1 MSLNTATK
9 EQLKELIQYISDNI
23 CLPIIGVGGGDAP
36 IGKMGMFDAIVAPQG
51 WLIADGS
58 EYNIDDYPELA
69 THIAST
75 HGSMNYYGGNGTTTF
90 AVPDWQ
96 GEFFRASGTNAHT
109 NQGDG
114 ANPGVHQD
122 ATEIPQTGFESSKS
136 SSTLIQNSTTIDNPT
151 AGTWAGLRNR
161 DSAIK
166 GTNLAFA
173 HANSDNQGIIENNTQ
188 YVSGATTR
196 PTNTSLLCC
205 IKATPQGHQYSEKE
219 QIVGSWIDGKP
230 IYEKTINF
238 GALPNKSVKSVQHN
252 ISNFSELISL
262 SATIQFTDGFWRTL
276 NMTQDDNNSMIAT
289 AQVTSSVVQVL
300 ARNIDFSGYHKCY
313 ITIRYTKTTD

>member
-9 EQLKELIQYISDNI
+9 EQPKELIQYISDNI

-75 HGSMNYYGGNGTTTF
+75 HGSMYYYGGNGTTTF

-96 GEFFRASGTNAHT
+96 GEFFRASGTNSHT

-114 ANPGVHQD
+114 ANVGVHQD
-122 ATEIPQTGFESSKS
+122 GTEIPQIVGGSGKIYISDTNS
-136 SSTLIQNSTTIDNPT
+136 QNGIKKPDSMISN
-151 AGTWAGLRNR
+151 ASYVGGASGTSGLA
-161 DSAIK
+161 SY
-166 GTNLAFA
+166 AF
-173 HANSDNQGIIENNTQ
+173 N
-188 YVSGATTR
+188 TTR

-219 QIVGSWIDGKP
+219 QIVGTWIDGKP
-230 IYEKTINF
+230 LYQKTFDFGSNIN
-238 GALPNKSVKSVQHN
+238 
-252 ISNFSELISL
+252 I
-262 SATIQFTDGFWRTL
+262 D
-276 NMTQDDNNSMIAT
+276 
-289 AQVTSSVVQVL
+289 TSSWTVISSIDTS
-300 ARNIDFSGYHKCY
+300 NIALIVDNTCTRADGVNYVICVSPLGNGNKLELKGCTTNPLIRYC
-313 ITIRYTKTTD
+313 TIRYTKTTD